1 MTFDDFRWYGSPYQP
16 CPVRQQSPIFPT
28 KRKIKHHWWKFAIG
42 IVLAVEILLAI
53 FFFKPKKW
61 TLPEGIQIAKNFYY
75 QTAKT
80 ITFSN
85 SIFCS
90 RKFCHNRKKI
100 PLGVALQLLNP
111 VATIFSPGLR
121 IHGTYMVGMINGP
134 LGFALYYIHY
144 WLSTYTYVVESC
156 RPPLVISSVGGQNR

>member
-1 MTFDDFRWYGSPYQP
+1 MEVCYWNCIGSW
-16 CPVRQQSPIFPT
+16 SP
-28 KRKIKHHWWKFAIG
+28 ASN
-42 IVLAVEILLAI
+42 

-100 PLGVALQLLNP
+100 PLGVALQLLNL

-144 WLSTYTYVVESC
+144 RLSTYTYVVESC
-156 RPPLVISSVGGQNR
+156 RPPLVISSVGVKTDNVWSFHLSSWSAPWVA